1 MCHSAQTNT
10 YSQHLSGTEILLKIR
25 NQIKMTNVCVS
36 LKVMLKPNTK
46 KLVFVE
52 EPLGGA

>member
-1 MCHSAQTNT
+1 MCHSAQTKT

-25 NQIKMTNVCVS
+25 IQIKMTNVCVS

-46 KLVFVE
+46 KLVFVA